1 MSQKTKDNTP
11 NTSLMNS
18 RSNPCEVT
26 SHYHDSPGIHL
37 LKNPNPE
44 PRIRGYSEQLSNP
57 FALTPVL
64 DDVTFKKSSDE
75 NSNGQ
80 MIARRQKL
88 LQLSKAVVM
97 RIRELGLK

>member
-1 MSQKTKDNTP
+1 MRNYKP
-11 NTSLMNS
+11 LS
-18 RSNPCEVT
+18 REPWHPPSEKPIT
-26 SHYHDSPGIHL
+26 RT
-37 LKNPNPE
+37 E

-57 FALTPVL
+57 FALTPEL
-64 DDVTFKKSSDE
+64 DDVVTFKKSSDE